1 MELKEFKG
9 PGSSQRGTEVY
20 SWSSINEQFINAT
33 PLALMLLFP
42 LMLLW
47 LWLHRGPQ
55 APGFGSLSCT
65 LKGKIDASLPASTK
79 NKWLCL
85 LWWCLS
91 ALQYSGKWGDQLTA
105 LTFIADLNGITE

>member
-9 PGSSQRGTEVY
+9 PGCSQRGAEVY
-20 SWSSINEQFINAT
+20 SWSSINEQ
-33 PLALMLLFP
+33 LLLFP

-105 LTFIADLNGITE
+105 LTFIGDLNGITE